1 MHAFAWMATVSLIT
15 RRREASTRSDDNG
28 GGDDV
33 HYSHSSVRSIGA
45 SPLNSWQYKVH
56 SLREL
61 PDMMS
66 AWERVSGVM
75 EKQTYLGRLHEFDNI
90 NQIQM
95 QIGGEG
101 VKKSENF
108 ADITSGS
115 SLTRSLA
122 LFVLRK
128 ERARRRARTFWL
140 ATRSRL
146 RRRRRGVTLTG
157 DNNGC
162 CQIGIRGT

>member
-15 RRREASTRSDDNG
+15 RRRREASTCSDDNG

-75 EKQTYLGRLHEFDNI
+75 EKQTY
-90 NQIQM
+90 
-95 QIGGEG
+95 
-101 VKKSENF
+101 
-108 ADITSGS
+108 
-115 SLTRSLA
+115 
-122 LFVLRK
+122 
-128 ERARRRARTFWL
+128 
-140 ATRSRL
+140 
-146 RRRRRGVTLTG
+146 
-157 DNNGC
+157 
-162 CQIGIRGT
+162 